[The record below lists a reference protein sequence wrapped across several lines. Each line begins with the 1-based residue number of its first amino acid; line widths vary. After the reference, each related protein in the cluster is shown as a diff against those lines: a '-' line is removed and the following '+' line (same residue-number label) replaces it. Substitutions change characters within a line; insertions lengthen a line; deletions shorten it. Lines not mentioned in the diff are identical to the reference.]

1 MLRNA
6 SGAPAQQVAVG
17 LGIDP
22 LPAAMPRAL
31 AHPAQ
36 PEYALSPALSL
47 MARPCDVW
55 VMAAKAALLI
65 APGVIGKSMVAALAK
80 DARSLFCRNCS
91 RLAMLRPA
99 CRVWPADAPL
109 AIAS

>member
-6 SGAPAQQVAVG
+6 SGALAQRVAMG
-17 LGIDP
+17 FGIER
-22 LPAAMPRAL
+22 LPVAMPRAL

-47 MARPCDVW
+47 MARPGDVG
-55 VMAAKAALLI
+55 VMAVKAALLI

-80 DARSLFCRNCS
+80 DARSLNSRNCS
-91 RLAMLRPA
+91 RPAMLRPA